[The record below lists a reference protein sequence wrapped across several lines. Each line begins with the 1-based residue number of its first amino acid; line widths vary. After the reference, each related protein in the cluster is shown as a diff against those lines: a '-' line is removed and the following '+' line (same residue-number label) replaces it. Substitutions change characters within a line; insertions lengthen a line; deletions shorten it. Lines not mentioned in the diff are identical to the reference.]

1 MQTPTTRIPLLDAA
15 PLSVG
20 AGLTH
25 TGLVRER
32 NEDSILTDPTGA
44 LWAVAD
50 GMGGHGSGD
59 VASDI
64 VVERLST
71 APDDGDPAM
80 ILEALIVDANDRIYD
95 RAQQSGGRTMGAT
108 VVALM
113 IQNAIGYVA
122 WAGDSRG
129 YLLRRGG
136 LRLLT
141 RDHTVVQS
149 LVDQGVIGS
158 EEAHS
163 HAQANVVT
171 RAVGAEPEIEI
182 DLVTIPFIAGDRAL
196 LCSDGLTA
204 CLGDQQI
211 SALLHDADTPED
223 ACRHLIAAALEAGAP
238 DNVSVIVVF
247 LVEG

>member
-1 MQTPTTRIPLLDAA
+1 MPLHGDAPA
-15 PLSVG
+15 SIG

-59 VASDI
+59 IASDI

-71 APDDGDPAM
+71 APDEGDPAI
-80 ILEALIVDANDRIYD
+80 ILEELITEANDRIYV

-113 IQNAIGYVA
+113 IQNAIGYLA

-141 RDHTVVQS
+141 RDHTVVQD

-158 EEAHS
+158 EEAHH

-182 DLVTIPFIAGDRAL
+182 DLVTIPFIAKDRVL

-204 CLGDQQI
+204 CVGDHEI
-211 SALLHDADTPED
+211 SAALNEAETPDD
-223 ACRHLIAAALEAGAP
+223 ACRRLIASALEAGAP